1 MKSAEY
7 VGTVVSAYRYLMDNC
22 EIDRERAVI
31 KAKAMLQADFA
42 RRKTSFFI
50 TGTADEYI
58 HPDQSSGT
66 GIHLGRIRDART
78 IDGRRWALM
87 KTYEG
92 LAERDSV
99 RIHRKDDS
107 GRITAKI
114 QAIQYGVDGML
125 LLFDGDWRQNDDV
138 YLIQTAGMAR
148 RYKPILPKSLDR
160 FHKFPSTHRAPR
172 PTLPHLDGKKLD
184 AVFEPGTYVLA
195 GKIADLHAALTF
207 HPKKAMILFNK
218 LNAETMRREEEHLPF
233 KRERLILWL
242 DPYFVESD
250 AAWLQTELEYW
261 IGKGVSLVIVNNQ
274 AHFTLLRGKNVT
286 LIAGP
291 WLYTFNPWALSY
303 YLEQGAMAVIPP
315 YEISRQTLYRLIEY
329 MPAQFFV
336 PIVFAYPDLFR
347 IRADLSRAYGQSHFS
362 DREGKSFTL
371 VGRRDYS
378 TVVPETPF
386 SLIDLVPNL
395 KKQGFSR
402 FVIDLSNAEPTRGL
416 YRDIARAVEQYKP
429 LNNTSRFN
437 WKDGFWS
444 EETARRKET
453 ARREEPLQ
461 SDAEA
466 RPAKHTSG
474 AGRPRKP

>member
-1 MKSAEY
+1 VA
-7 VGTVVSAYRYLMDNC
+7 
-22 EIDRERAVI
+22 
-31 KAKAMLQADFA
+31 
-42 RRKTSFFI
+42 
-50 TGTADEYI
+50 
-58 HPDQSSGT
+58 
-66 GIHLGRIRDART
+66 
-78 IDGRRWALM
+78 
-87 KTYEG
+87 
-92 LAERDSV
+92 
-99 RIHRKDDS
+99 
-107 GRITAKI
+107 
-114 QAIQYGVDGML
+114 
-125 LLFDGDWRQNDDV
+125 
-138 YLIQTAGMAR
+138 
-148 RYKPILPKSLDR
+148 
-160 FHKFPSTHRAPR
+160 
-172 PTLPHLDGKKLD
+172 
-184 AVFEPGTYVLA
+184 
-195 GKIADLHAALTF
+195 
-207 HPKKAMILFNK
+207 
-218 LNAETMRREEEHLPF
+218 
-233 KRERLILWL
+233 
-242 DPYFVESD
+242 SD
-250 AAWLQTELEYW
+250 ELEYW

-315 YEISRQTLYRLIEY
+315 YEISRQTLYRLIENL
-329 MPAQFFV
+329 PAQFFV

-347 IRADLSRAYGQSHFS
+347 IRADLSHAYGQSHFS

-378 TVVPETPF
+378 TVIPETPF